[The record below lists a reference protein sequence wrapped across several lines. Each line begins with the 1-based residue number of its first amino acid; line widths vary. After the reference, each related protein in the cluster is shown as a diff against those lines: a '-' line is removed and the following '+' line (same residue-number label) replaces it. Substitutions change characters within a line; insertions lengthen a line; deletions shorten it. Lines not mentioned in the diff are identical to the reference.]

1 MLTKPNSRTQAEA
14 EAKFKRRQD
23 QERDGR
29 RATAEYEAAAVTMR
43 EKTARLRALRLAKQ
57 AADAKAAAEKK
68 GATDGKKKGR

>member
-1 MLTKPNSRTQAEA
+1 MLSKPNSRTQADA

-29 RATAEYEAAAVTMR
+29 RATAEYETAAVTMR

-57 AADAKAAAEKK
+57 AADAKAAAEKT
-68 GATDGKKKGR
+68 GATGGKIRGK